1 MTKVVQWYVDNN
13 IINPETGFELSNYFP
28 WKRLKNEKL
37 QDILDNLHDHRDEC
51 DFGRYTFRSDE
62 PYHSW
67 RDYSDDSQ
75 IQYIRD
81 KKKNSIYSDGNINIF
96 PIRFLA
102 NEDQVFA
109 DPNLCP
115 FANLPEDIL
124 QWLRNHP
131 SCTIVFHDPHEAK
144 AITNELFT
152 TVPALIVKRK
162 HYNLCNQFVFLDS
175 RANPEVLKTYS
186 DYPIPE
192 WLHFAG
198 ANHWVQFSGHTMEK
212 EHIKIIKHKSKRT
225 PLFDQGR
232 FIAYA
237 GRWRPTRYYIVNEL
251 LQSLPKE
258 QLWLSLAAKID
269 VKVPIEEA
277 VKDLIKYNMYE
288 NERRNIKNPFNE
300 VDINNF
306 INLYKRAPINTFPKS
321 LKEKGQDYQEYE
333 YFWLPNP
340 YQYSRA
346 FIDISCETYNERI
359 GTYSNDVFLTEK
371 ICKPL
376 WAARPFICSANPG
389 FYDQLKLMGFK
400 TFNKWWDES
409 FADEKDS
416 KLHTKKLLDT
426 IKYIS
431 SLTNDQCR
439 EMFNDM
445 SDVLRHNQQTIEYI
459 TYKAPRLWIQEIKK
473 LRNLGLI

>member
-1 MTKVVQWYVDNN
+1 MAKVVQWYVDN
-13 IINPETGFELSNYFP
+13 ITNPDSGIEFSNYFP
-28 WKRLKNEKL
+28 WKKMENAGL
-37 QDILDNLHDHRDEC
+37 QSVLDNLHTEKGEY

-62 PYHSW
+62 IYHSW
-67 RDYSDDSQ
+67 RNYTDDTE
-75 IQYIRD
+75 IRFIRS
-81 KKKNSIYSDGNINIF
+81 KKDSVYLVGNINIF

-109 DPNLCP
+109 NPDLCP
-115 FANLPEDIL
+115 FENLPDDIL
-124 QWLRNHP
+124 QWLRDHP

-152 TVPALIVKRK
+152 TIPALIVKRK
-162 HYNLCNQFVFLDS
+162 HYKLHNQFVFLDS
-175 RANPEVLKTYS
+175 RANPEVLIEHS
-186 DYPIPE
+186 DYPIPS

-198 ANHWVQFSGHTMEK
+198 ANHWVQFVAHHK
-212 EHIKIIKHKSKRT
+212 ENKYVEIIKRKSKRT
-225 PLFDQGR
+225 PLFDRGR
-232 FIAYA
+232 FVAYA

-251 LQSLPKE
+251 LRSLPKE
-258 QLWLSLAAKID
+258 QLWLSLADKID

-277 VKDLIKYNMYE
+277 VRDLIEYNKYE
-288 NERRNIKNPFNE
+288 NKKRDIRDPFNE
-300 VDINNF
+300 GDSKNF
-306 INLYKRAPINTFPKS
+306 INLYKQAPINTFPES
-321 LKEKGQDYQEYE
+321 LREEGENYHSYE

-340 YQYSRA
+340 YHYSRA
-346 FIDISCETYNERI
+346 FIDVSCETYNERM
-359 GTYSNDVFLTEK
+359 GRHNDDIFLTEK

-389 FYDQLKLMGFK
+389 TYEELKHMGFK
-400 TFNKWWDES
+400 TFDKWWDES
-409 FADEKDS
+409 FAEEKDN

-431 SLTNDQCR
+431 SLSNDQCR
-439 EMFNDM
+439 EMFYDM

-473 LRNLGLI
+473 LRNRGLI